1 MWTKP
6 RPGFYKLNLD
16 AAFHDDGTGAVG
28 VVLRNC
34 SGEAIA
40 GTAGPIYH
48 VMDATSAEALAML
61 KGMELLERLGCS
73 GVVVESDC
81 LQLINA
87 CTGDTE
93 LFDPFSATLAEI
105 FAKAQAIDGI
115 SFQHCK
121 RDANLVAHNLEK
133 HSYESKS
140 VIFWDDDPPSFL
152 LPYVIHDVTL
162 LASK

>member
-28 VVLRNC
+28 VVLRNY

-93 LFDPFSATLAEI
+93 LFGPSQLHWRKSLLKPKRLTVSHFSTARGMQI
-105 FAKAQAIDGI
+105 
-115 SFQHCK
+115 
-121 RDANLVAHNLEK
+121 
-133 HSYESKS
+133 
-140 VIFWDDDPPSFL
+140 
-152 LPYVIHDVTL
+152 
-162 LASK
+162 